1 MWLWANDITT
11 AWRGV
16 PNGTLSMIF
25 TCCPNLMFLS
35 SPWLEIQRFQIGHF
49 ADFEQFK
56 ADIHFATR
64 RQVKTVPICSFL
76 LTGDSSQLLYSVWVR
91 HREKQSKPSLFDKN
105 SRTTR
110 KIWHKLFSMIQ
121 SAAIKN
127 WLPQSINRLYMLS
140 LLFLSVT
147 RFLWFLR

>member
-56 ADIHFATR
+56 ADIHFDNFG
-64 RQVKTVPICSFL
+64 QVKAVPICFFTDCRQVTVNL
-76 LTGDSSQLLYSVWVR
+76 LSLGKTCCG
-91 HREKQSKPSLFDKN
+91 KQSKPSLFDKN
-105 SRTTR
+105 SRTTHR
-110 KIWHKLFSMIQ
+110 IWHKLFSVIQ
-121 SAAIKN
+121 SVEIKN
-127 WLPQSINRLYMLS
+127 WFPQSINWLYMFN
-140 LLFLSVT
+140 LLFLSVR
-147 RFLWFLR
+147 RFFWFLP